1 MRVLYI
7 DHYAGSPSLGMEF
20 RPHLMARQW
29 AERHGV
35 QTTMLAGSYSHL
47 RTHNPPVEHTGELRV
62 IDQVPFRFIRT
73 RSYQGNGAQ
82 RVASMLDFV
91 GKGLRDARAIARVTR
106 PDVVIASSTYPFDTY
121 LAQRIASLTGARL
134 VHEIHDLWPLTPQEL
149 GGYSSRHPFIATMA
163 LAERSAYRRSDVIV
177 SILPNAEEHV
187 RGLGID
193 TPVVNVPNGVPLD
206 ADHAPGNARVLELV
220 DHLHQQGNQVIGYAG
235 GLSVS
240 NAMTDL
246 VQAMARLGGRPVHAV
261 VLGDGIERAELEA
274 LAEQSGLANV
284 HFVGSVPRREVHNTL
299 RAMDGLYIGSQTSP
313 LYRYGF
319 SANKIFDYMLTG
331 LPIVDAL
338 DSAHTPLRYA
348 GCSITARPTDPDDIA
363 RAIIELTSL
372 DDDRRAQIAEREV
385 SYVREHHDLDRL
397 ADDFLAALL
406 G

>member
-29 AERHGV
+29 AQDHGV
-35 QTTMLAGSYSHL
+35 ETTMLAGSYSHL
-47 RTHNPPVEHTGELRV
+47 RTHNPTVDHTGELQV

-121 LAQRIASLTGARL
+121 LAQRIARLTGARL

-163 LAERSAYRRSDVIV
+163 LAERSAYQNSDVIV
-177 SILPNAEEHV
+177 SILPNAEERV
-187 RGLGID
+187 RELGIT
-193 TPVVNVPNGVPLD
+193 TPVVNVPNGVVLR
-206 ADHAPGNARVLELV
+206 ADHAPGDPRVLALV
-220 DHLHQQGNQVIGYAG
+220 DQLHQQGHQVIGYAG

-240 NAMTDL
+240 NAMGDL
-246 VQAMARLGGRPVHAV
+246 VQAMARLGDRRVSAV

-274 LAEQSGLANV
+274 EAAHSGLANV
-284 HFVGSVPRREVHNTL
+284 HFVGSVPRAAVHNTL

-313 LYRYGF
+313 LYRFGF

-338 DSAHTPLRYA
+338 DSEHTPLRYA
-348 GCSITARPTDPDDIA
+348 GCSITARPNDPDDIA
-363 RAIIELTSL
+363 RAIIELTDL
-372 DDDRRAQIAEREV
+372 GAERRAQIADIETN
-385 SYVREHHDLDRL
+385 YVREHHSYDRL
-397 ADDFLAALL
+397 AADFLAALQ